1 MKGKKR
7 VREELTA
14 LPNLEY
20 WNEKVKTGWRLV
32 AVEWERESE
41 EPGTSVE
48 TWEEVPYGL
57 KVAEDCTH
65 LVENPA
71 EREAM
76 TLMLELLVAD
86 KPMSDMAE
94 SLNQRGFRTRQG
106 SRWTA
111 VAVFDLLPRLIE
123 ISPSIYPSRDWAE
136 RRKRIY
142 RAAR

>member
-76 TLMLELLVAD
+76 TLTLELLLAD
-86 KPMSDMAE
+86 KPMSDVAE
-94 SLNQRGFRTRQG
+94 SLNQGGFRTRHG
-106 SRWTA
+106 SGWTA
-111 VAVFDLLPRLIE
+111 AAVFDLLPRLIE
-123 ISPSIYPSRDWAE
+123 VSPSIYPSQDWAE

-142 RAAR
+142 RAR

>member
-76 TLMLELLVAD
+76 TLGRATEANLPGRTVTKAHETQAW
-86 KPMSDMAE
+86 STA
-94 SLNQRGFRTRQG
+94 FRLHG
-106 SRWTA
+106 
-111 VAVFDLLPRLIE
+111 V
-123 ISPSIYPSRDWAE
+123 
-136 RRKRIY
+136 
-142 RAAR
+142 RAG